1 MNYAALKYIFVHGIV
16 MYKNKYFKIHVYY
29 LFAILVEKAFSK
41 ILILIKSMVILHKF
55 GRLSRPDV
63 FVYRVMYS
71 IEWSMRGALI
81 FKILDKISKSQKK
94 FYF

>member
-1 MNYAALKYIFVHGIV
+1 MNYAALKYFCVHGIV

-29 LFAILVEKAFSK
+29 VFVNLIEKALSK
-41 ILILIKSMVILHKF
+41 FLILIKSMVILYKF

-81 FKILDKISKSQKK
+81 LKILDKI
-94 FYF
+94 

>member
-1 MNYAALKYIFVHGIV
+1 
-16 MYKNKYFKIHVYY
+16 
-29 LFAILVEKAFSK
+29 
-41 ILILIKSMVILHKF
+41 MVILHKF

-71 IEWSMRGALI
+71 VEWSMRGALI

-94 FYF
+94 ILFLVDMCKRVKDMYR

>member
-1 MNYAALKYIFVHGIV
+1 

-29 LFAILVEKAFSK
+29 VFEILIAKAFSK

-81 FKILDKISKSQKK
+81 FKILDKISKSQKN
-94 FYF
+94 FIFS

>member
-1 MNYAALKYIFVHGIV
+1 
-16 MYKNKYFKIHVYY
+16 
-29 LFAILVEKAFSK
+29 
-41 ILILIKSMVILHKF
+41 MVILHKF

-81 FKILDKISKSQKK
+81 FKILGKISKSKK
-94 FYF
+94 KNLFLVDMCKRVKDMYR

>member
-1 MNYAALKYIFVHGIV
+1 LI
-16 MYKNKYFKIHVYY
+16 
-29 LFAILVEKAFSK
+29 ERAFSK

-71 IEWSMRGALI
+71 VEWSMRGALI

>member
-1 MNYAALKYIFVHGIV
+1 
-16 MYKNKYFKIHVYY
+16 
-29 LFAILVEKAFSK
+29 
-41 ILILIKSMVILHKF
+41 MVILHKF

-94 FYF
+94 NFIFS

>member
-1 MNYAALKYIFVHGIV
+1 
-16 MYKNKYFKIHVYY
+16 
-29 LFAILVEKAFSK
+29 
-41 ILILIKSMVILHKF
+41 MVILHKF

-71 IEWSMRGALI
+71 VEWSMRGALV

-94 FYF
+94 ILFLVDMCKRVKDMYR

>member
-1 MNYAALKYIFVHGIV
+1 MIA
-16 MYKNKYFKIHVYY
+16 
-29 LFAILVEKAFSK
+29 KAFSK

-94 FYF
+94 FLFLVDMCKRVKDMYR

>member
-1 MNYAALKYIFVHGIV
+1 
-16 MYKNKYFKIHVYY
+16 
-29 LFAILVEKAFSK
+29 
-41 ILILIKSMVILHKF
+41 MVILHKF

-94 FYF
+94 FLFLVDMCKRVKDMYR

>member
-1 MNYAALKYIFVHGIV
+1 
-16 MYKNKYFKIHVYY
+16 
-29 LFAILVEKAFSK
+29 
-41 ILILIKSMVILHKF
+41 MVILHKF

-94 FYF
+94 ILFLVDMCKRVKDMYR